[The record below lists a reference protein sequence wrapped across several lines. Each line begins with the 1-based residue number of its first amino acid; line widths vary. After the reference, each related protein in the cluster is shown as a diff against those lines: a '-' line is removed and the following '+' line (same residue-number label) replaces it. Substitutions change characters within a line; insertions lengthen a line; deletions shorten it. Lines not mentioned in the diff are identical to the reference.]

1 MSSQTDSQ
9 NLSNEVEVDVQEPDC
24 LSQTSSSFV
33 EVIALNVLLSS
44 VIGPSGEILTRDDL
58 NQMRSGGGKDSG
70 PRFSDTQIGDLF
82 LRIRGPL
89 LENPHLTRETKVLL
103 QRGVVIKEPSPNS
116 VRPSLDEVLGKDKEK
131 VVEPS
136 PKVKPTLKQ
145 APSSSK
151 AA

>member
-44 VIGPSGEILTRDDL
+44 VIGPSAKINFTKPKKNHTPVPTSKGVQTKIFLKL
-58 NQMRSGGGKDSG
+58 NSPSPAK
-70 PRFSDTQIGDLF
+70 
-82 LRIRGPL
+82 
-89 LENPHLTRETKVLL
+89 
-103 QRGVVIKEPSPNS
+103 GVVIKEPSPNS

-136 PKVKPTLKQ
+136 PKVKPALKQ